1 MQEGI
6 NQTILSYLKEKNLNF
21 QIDNDYNKI
30 LIKTNDIVIDAELL
44 KEIINSNIMEKSDY
58 DYCNFITQSCRF
70 FISDNSNDIDLN
82 FSYLLTKYY
91 QNISSIYKFI
101 SIFQELIKSQKINLK
116 EPNFTKYNTN
126 EIKVFSQFL
135 LHSINKKDRID
146 FDNFIYI
153 KHFDLN
159 KFDNEMKKNDFPA
172 KNSKIYEIFAKFGEI
187 LKIFDEIYD
196 TKLCSELS
204 SVIIEYDN
212 IKNNKLFFTQKDEN
226 FMIQI
231 VVGKECYKDI
241 IELVEKIKNEFKD
254 IEIVLFI
261 NESINDFYFLL
272 KDGFIN
278 NLIVKNPCNKNL
290 LMLKSNKDIFIY
302 YDCENENSFQI
313 VESQFNDIK
322 KILNDYFETLYFV
335 FNIDYKIHKIKIT
348 LNLSNFGFFIK
359 DKIMQ
364 NYFTLSEYNKED
376 NFYSIY
382 LYSKNN
388 KLCYK
393 LFCLLYPKISRILEI
408 WINYGN
414 KIIEDNLDSLIL
426 INGFQLMLNLAKIPT
441 INYYTKI
448 ILQVDDYDSYKDEFQ
463 KALNKKSVEFHTKNI
478 YYVKS
483 LKDYK
488 NENKIIPTTTFNSY
502 NKRGF
507 DTLIP
512 FFEFVQNKYP
522 ILNKKPILLQI
533 SHFLSYNLNIYGIK
547 NELDK

>member
-30 LIKTNDIVIDAELL
+30 LIKTNDIAIDAELL
-44 KEIINSNIMEKSDY
+44 KVIINTNIQKKNDY

-70 FISDNSNDIDLN
+70 FISENSKDIDLN
-82 FSYLLTKYY
+82 FSNLLNKYY
-91 QNISSIYKFI
+91 ENISSIYKFI
-101 SIFQELIKSQKINLK
+101 SIFQELVKSKNINVK

-126 EIKVFSQFL
+126 EIKVFSKFL
-135 LHSINKKDRID
+135 LYYINKKDNID
-146 FDNFIYI
+146 FDNFSYN

-159 KFDNEMKKNDFPA
+159 KFDEEMQKSDFPT
-172 KNSKIYEIFAKFGEI
+172 KNSKIWELISNFGEI

-196 TKLCSELS
+196 TKLFSELS
-204 SVIIEYDN
+204 SDIIEYDM
-212 IKNNKLFFTQKDEN
+212 IENNKLFITQKEEK
-226 FMIQI
+226 FMMQI
-231 VVGKECYKDI
+231 IIKKEYYKDI
-241 IELVEKIKNEFKD
+241 IELIKKINNKFKN

-261 NESINDFYFLL
+261 NESIDDFYFLL
-272 KDGFIN
+272 KEGFLN
-278 NLIVKNPCNKNL
+278 NLIVKNFKNKNL

-364 NYFTLSEYNKED
+364 NYFTLSEYNEEEKY
-376 NFYSIY
+376 YSIY

-393 LFCLLYPKISRILEI
+393 LFCLIYPNLSKILEI
-408 WINYGN
+408 WLNYGN
-414 KIIEDNLDSLIL
+414 KIIDDKFDSLIL
-426 INGFQLMLNLAKIPT
+426 INGFELILKLSKIPT
-441 INYYTKI
+441 KIYYSKI
-448 ILQVDDYDSYKDEFQ
+448 ILQVDDYDDKYKNEF
-463 KALNKKSVEFHTKNI
+463 KNALNNKRIEFHTKNI

-483 LKDYK
+483 LQDYAK
-488 NENKIIPTTTFNSY
+488 ENKIIPITTFTTY

-507 DTLIP
+507 DSLSP
-512 FFEFVQNKYP
+512 FFEFVYKKYT
-522 ILNKKPILLQI
+522 NT
-533 SHFLSYNLNIYGIK
+533 
-547 NELDK
+547 

>member
-6 NQTILSYLKEKNLNF
+6 NKTILSFLKEKNINL
-21 QIDNDYNKI
+21 QIENDYNKT
-30 LIKTNDIVIDAELL
+30 LIKTNNIVIDAELL
-44 KEIINSNIMEKSDY
+44 KEIINSDLMKKSDY

-70 FISDNSNDIDLN
+70 FISDNNNDIDLN

-91 QNISSIYKFI
+91 EKISSIYNFI
-101 SIFQELIKSQKINLK
+101 SIFQEIVKSKKINLK

-126 EIKVFSQFL
+126 EIKVFSKFL
-135 LHSINKKDRID
+135 LYCINKKDNID

-153 KHFDLN
+153 KYFDLN
-159 KFDNEMKKNDFPA
+159 NYKDEIKKKELI
-172 KNSKIYEIFAKFGEI
+172 KNSKILELVSKFGEI

-196 TKLCSELS
+196 TKLFSELS
-204 SVIIEYDN
+204 SDIIEYD
-212 IKNNKLFFTQKDEN
+212 IIENNKLFITQKGEN
-226 FMIQI
+226 CMIQI
-231 VVGKECYKDI
+231 IIRKEFYKDT
-241 IELVEKIKNEFKD
+241 IELIKKIKKEFKD

-261 NESINDFYFLL
+261 NESIDDFYFLL
-272 KDGFIN
+272 KEGFIN
-278 NLIVKNPCNKNL
+278 NLIVKNSKNKNL

-302 YDCENENSFQI
+302 YDNEYENSFKI
-313 VESQFNDIK
+313 LENQFNEIK
-322 KILNDYFETLYFV
+322 KILNDYFETLYFI
-335 FNIDYKIHKIKIT
+335 FNIDYKIHKIKIN

-364 NYFTLSEYNKED
+364 NYFTLSEYNEEEKY
-376 NFYSIY
+376 YSIY

-393 LFCLLYPKISRILEI
+393 LFCLIYPKISKVLDI
-408 WINYGN
+408 WLKFGN
-414 KIIEDNLDSLIL
+414 KTIDDNLDSLIL
-426 INGFQLMLNLAKIPT
+426 INGFELMLKLSKIPT
-441 INYYTKI
+441 KIYYKKI
-448 ILQVDDYDSYKDEFQ
+448 ILQVDDYDIYKNEFQ
-463 KALNKKSVEFHTKNI
+463 NALNKKSVEFHTKNI

-483 LKDYK
+483 LKDYI
-488 NENKIIPTTTFNSY
+488 NEHKIIPTTSFNTY

-507 DTLIP
+507 DSLIP
-512 FFEFVQNKYP
+512 FFEFVHNKYP